1 MIPSCGRPVAE
12 LKKEEGKLFD
22 RGIAIGIAQLKW
34 SLRLRHL
41 PAQLWFAGRVLPRS
55 IPISRRSYGGTNA
68 ADSYTQNKNSGEQ
81 EIGQQP
87 DQSGNE

>member
-34 SLRLRHL
+34 SLRLGAASVYSHL
-41 PAQLWFAGRVLPRS
+41 TPELWRNQR
-55 IPISRRSYGGTNA
+55 GGFV
-68 ADSYTQNKNSGEQ
+68 YTK
-81 EIGQQP
+81 
-87 DQSGNE
+87 